1 MKWPT
6 LWEWVTVEV
15 TFETNT
21 EEWVFPVGKGEGPFE
36 KRKLHIQ
43 KHRSTKRE
51 LVTAYSGHFKLLHVV
66 SACPCRKGAKNQAR
80 GQQSYMMKNLTWN
93 AKKFWFYS
101 GQDGV
106 CIWAR
111 RLWLIVK
118 NRWQECQAGTK
129 KDSEGAAVVIQARDD
144 ETRTELVRVRR
155 IVRVEL
161 RDI

>member
-1 MKWPT
+1 MNWPT

-36 KRKLHIQ
+36 NRKLHTQ

-51 LVTAYSGHFKLLHVV
+51 LVIAYSGHFKLLHVV
-66 SACPCRKGAKNQAR
+66 RACPRRKGAKNQAR
-80 GQQSYMMKNLTWN
+80 GQQSYMMKDLTWN
-93 AKKFWFYS
+93 AKEFWFCS

-111 RLWLIVK
+111 HLWQIVK
-118 NRWQECQAGTK
+118 SRWQECQAGTK
-129 KDSEGAAVVIQARDD
+129 ENSEDAAVMIQARDE

-155 IVRVEL
+155 IERVEL